1 MIMDIINIIKLLRP
15 HQWLKNVFL
24 FLPIFFGNQIMDF
37 QRLLPTF
44 IAFVAYSFLSS
55 SVYCLNDIQDCELDK
70 LHPEKRKRPLAAG
83 KVSIREAY
91 IIMILLF
98 LISSAILLYAE
109 LYGVLYIALIYYVI
123 NILYCVKLKNV
134 ALIDIFI
141 VSSGFVLRL
150 FAGGVASGIELS
162 KWIILMTFLLSLFLA
177 FSKRLDDSRIY
188 VKKLVKMRRNI
199 SSYTPEFIQLSL
211 AIICAITIVC
221 YIMYTVDDAVIKR
234 VSNDNLYMT
243 SVFVL
248 LGMLRFLQLAVV
260 ELKSSSPTKIL
271 IKDHFIQMCIILWVF
286 VFIVILYV

>member
-1 MIMDIINIIKLLRP
+1 MIGIIKLLRP

-24 FLPIFFGNQIMDF
+24 FLPVFFGNQIMDL
-37 QRLLPTF
+37 QRLLPTI
-44 IAFVAYSFLSS
+44 IAFVAFSFLSS
-55 SVYCLNDIQDCELDK
+55 SVYCFNDIQDCELDK
-70 LHPEKRKRPLAAG
+70 LHPEKRKRPIASG
-83 KVSIREAY
+83 NISIRTAY
-91 IIMILLF
+91 IVMILSYF
-98 LISSAILLYAE
+98 ISSAILLYPGFYE
-109 LYGVLYIALIYYVI
+109 VFYIALIYYVV

-134 ALIDIFI
+134 ALVDIFI
-141 VSSGFVLRL
+141 ISSGFVLRL

-221 YIMYTVDDAVIKR
+221 YIMYTVDDSVIER

-260 ELKSSSPTKIL
+260 EMKSSSPTKIL
-271 IKDHFIQMCIILWVF
+271 IKDYFIQMCIILWVLA
-286 VFIVILYV
+286 FIMILYV

>member
-1 MIMDIINIIKLLRP
+1 MIGIIKLLRP

-24 FLPIFFGNQIMDF
+24 FLPVFFGNQIMDL
-37 QRLLPTF
+37 QRLLPTI
-44 IAFVAYSFLSS
+44 IAFVAFSFLSS
-55 SVYCLNDIQDCELDK
+55 SVYCFNDIQDCELDK
-70 LHPEKRKRPLAAG
+70 LHPEKRKRPIASG
-83 KVSIREAY
+83 NISIRTAY
-91 IIMILLF
+91 IVMILSYF
-98 LISSAILLYAE
+98 ISSAILLYPGFYE
-109 LYGVLYIALIYYVI
+109 VFYIALIYYVV

-134 ALIDIFI
+134 ALVDIFI

-221 YIMYTVDDAVIKR
+221 YIMYTVDDSVIER

-260 ELKSSSPTKIL
+260 EMKSSSPTKIL
-271 IKDHFIQMCIILWVF
+271 IKDYFIQMCIILWVLA
-286 VFIVILYV
+286 FIMILYV

>member
-1 MIMDIINIIKLLRP
+1 MNIIKLLRP

-24 FLPIFFGNQIMDF
+24 FLPVFFGNQIMDF

-44 IAFVAYSFLSS
+44 VAFVAFCFLSS
-55 SVYCLNDIQDCELDK
+55 SIYCFNDIQDCELDR
-70 LHPEKRKRPLAAG
+70 LHPEKRKRPVASG
-83 KVSIREAY
+83 KVSIRTAY
-91 IIMILLF
+91 IVMILF
-98 LISSAILLYAE
+98 YFISSAILLYAGFYE
-109 LYGVLYIALIYYVI
+109 VFYIALIYYVV

-134 ALIDIFI
+134 ALVDIFI

-221 YIMYTVDDAVIKR
+221 YIMYTVDDSVIER
-234 VSNDNLYMT
+234 VSSDNLYMT

-260 ELKSSSPTKIL
+260 EMKSCSPTKIL
-271 IKDHFIQMCIILWVF
+271 IKDHFIQMCITLWIF
-286 VFIVILYV
+286 VFIMILYV